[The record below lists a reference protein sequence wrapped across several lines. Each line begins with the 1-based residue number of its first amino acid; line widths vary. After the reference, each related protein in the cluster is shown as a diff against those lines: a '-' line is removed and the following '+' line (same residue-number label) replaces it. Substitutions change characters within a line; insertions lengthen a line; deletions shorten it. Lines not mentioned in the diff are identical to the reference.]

1 MTLEFD
7 GFQVIEAEE
16 GTRGLQLAQTE
27 EVGLVLLDLML
38 PGISG
43 LEVCKRI
50 KSDFRLRDTP
60 VVLLSSSEDSNDIEA
75 SLQAGAVDYLMKPF
89 KPPMLLE
96 LIYKYIGGKSQKK

>member
-60 VVLLSSSEDSNDIEA
+60 VLLLSSSEDSNDIEA

-89 KPPMLLE
+89 KPPMLLQ
-96 LIYKYIGGKSQKK
+96 LIYKYIGGDWQKK